1 MAAPLADREAIAYL
15 ERRFF
20 RRRALRRQLLRRP
33 GRVLAR
39 QAAVRRIV
47 RRRAA
52 LGGPSAERPGAGLP
66 AYVRA
71 IAAEAGADVEH
82 TRWALAAPGDYPSQK
97 VLFFLFGS
105 TGEVPD
111 AIVKITRDPELNY
124 RLENEWRA
132 LTILRELGVGTDDT
146 LPRPLFL
153 GSHSGLAVLGES
165 AIDGAPFRERT
176 RATADCVHARAAV
189 EWLLELGTAT
199 VSRPG
204 ADARGPFSE
213 LDALLAQFKRLYR
226 LEAKHEDLLDA
237 HASALMRSAERFPLV
252 FQHGDPGPWNV
263 LITSDGRP
271 GFLDWEA
278 AEPHGMPLWDLFH
291 FLRSFGFQVSR
302 AAGTRDPL
310 RSFAEQFLER
320 SALNRLLVDSASRFR
335 ARTGLAEELVEPLF
349 YTCWMHRAL
358 KEAATLTLD
367 QLDQGRYVGILRLAL
382 ERRDSPGLRA
392 LFSGE
397 ATSVRRP

>member
-1 MAAPLADREAIAYL
+1 M
-15 ERRFF
+15 
-20 RRRALRRQLLRRP
+20 
-33 GRVLAR
+33 LAR

-204 ADARGPFSE
+204 ADARGPSP
-213 LDALLAQFKRLYR
+213 
-226 LEAKHEDLLDA
+226 
-237 HASALMRSAERFPLV
+237 SSMRSSPSSSGSTGSKRSTRIYWTRTRPPSCAAPKGSRSSSSTEI
-252 FQHGDPGPWNV
+252 PGRG
-263 LITSDGRP
+263 TS
-271 GFLDWEA
+271 
-278 AEPHGMPLWDLFH
+278 
-291 FLRSFGFQVSR
+291 
-302 AAGTRDPL
+302 
-310 RSFAEQFLER
+310 
-320 SALNRLLVDSASRFR
+320 
-335 ARTGLAEELVEPLF
+335 
-349 YTCWMHRAL
+349 
-358 KEAATLTLD
+358 
-367 QLDQGRYVGILRLAL
+367 
-382 ERRDSPGLRA
+382 
-392 LFSGE
+392 
-397 ATSVRRP
+397 

>member
-189 EWLLELGTAT
+189 EWLRARDGNRLAAGCR
-199 VSRPG
+199 RP
-204 ADARGPFSE
+204 RPFSE

-263 LITSDGRP
+263 LITSDGRLP
-271 GFLDWEA
+271 
-278 AEPHGMPLWDLFH
+278 
-291 FLRSFGFQVSR
+291 
-302 AAGTRDPL
+302 
-310 RSFAEQFLER
+310 
-320 SALNRLLVDSASRFR
+320 
-335 ARTGLAEELVEPLF
+335 
-349 YTCWMHRAL
+349 
-358 KEAATLTLD
+358 
-367 QLDQGRYVGILRLAL
+367 
-382 ERRDSPGLRA
+382 
-392 LFSGE
+392 
-397 ATSVRRP
+397 